1 MQLTSYPTRLPLGHR
16 AAWPDHG
23 ADPPDDHP
31 DLLRLTAPFGREMS
45 GMITSASSIPPRRA
59 VLLGLAAGLSVAAA
73 IAIVAILT
81 HSFDQTDARLIATS
95 LGFSVFSA
103 LGAAGAPARRQP
115 KLAALGVFTTGAAG
129 LAFGLLELAI
139 WDQGTDWA
147 WRAFGALA
155 VLTLAASHASLVL
168 SARRSGDARAI
179 TNLTVISVLTASVD
193 AILAL
198 IAIVGLVHH
207 ISSSETRLAAVL
219 VITMLLSTALP
230 PILRRARPSTNS
242 RAARLPFTTPLGGTA
257 HAELREVAHRLDQLA
272 PRTGDL
278 AHEIQREVVR
288 LRELAGQP
296 PRF

>member
-1 MQLTSYPTRLPLGHR
+1 
-16 AAWPDHG
+16 
-23 ADPPDDHP
+23 
-31 DLLRLTAPFGREMS
+31 MS
-45 GMITSASSIPPRRA
+45 EMITSASCIPPRRA

-115 KLAALGVFTTGAAG
+115 KLAALGVLTTGAAG
-129 LAFGLLELAI
+129 LGFGLLELAI
-139 WDQGTDWA
+139 WDQRTNWA

-168 SARRSGDARAI
+168 SAQRASDSPAI
-179 TNLTVISVLTASVD
+179 TNLTTISVLTASVD

-198 IAIVGLVHH
+198 IAIVGPLRH
-207 ISSSETRLAAVL
+207 ITSSETRLAAVL

-230 PILRRARPSTNS
+230 PILRRATPPTNS
-242 RAARLPFTTPLGGTA
+242 PDARLPITTPLSDA
-257 HAELREVAHRLDQLA
+257 ARAELRKTAHRLEQLA

-278 AHEIQREVVR
+278 AHEIHQHAVR
-288 LRELAGQP
+288 LRELADQP

>member
-1 MQLTSYPTRLPLGHR
+1 M
-16 AAWPDHG
+16 
-23 ADPPDDHP
+23 
-31 DLLRLTAPFGREMS
+31 REM
-45 GMITSASSIPPRRA
+45 IISASSIPPRRA

-73 IAIVAILT
+73 IAIFAILT
-81 HSFDQTDARLIATS
+81 HSFDQTDVRLIATS

-115 KLAALGVFTTGAAG
+115 KFAALGVLTTGAAG
-129 LAFGLLELAI
+129 LGFGLLELAI
-139 WDQGTDWA
+139 WDQRTPWA

-168 SARRSGDARAI
+168 SARRASDSLAI
-179 TNLTVISVLTASVD
+179 TNLTVISVLTASLD

-207 ISSSETRLAAVL
+207 IGSSETRLAAVL

-230 PILRRARPSTNS
+230 PILRRATTSTNS
-242 RAARLPFTTPLGGTA
+242 PDPRLPFTTPLSGA
-257 HAELREVAHRLDQLA
+257 ARAELRELAHRLEQLA
-272 PRTGDL
+272 PTTGDL
-278 AHEIQREVVR
+278 AHEIQRQAVR
-288 LRELAGQP
+288 LRELADQP

>member
-1 MQLTSYPTRLPLGHR
+1 M
-16 AAWPDHG
+16 
-23 ADPPDDHP
+23 
-31 DLLRLTAPFGREMS
+31 RE
-45 GMITSASSIPPRRA
+45 MITSASVPPRRA
-59 VLLGLAAGLSVAAA
+59 VPLGLAAGLSVAAA

-115 KLAALGVFTTGAAG
+115 KLAIVGVLTTSAAG
-129 LAFGLLELAI
+129 LAFALLELAI
-139 WDQGTDWA
+139 WGQATTWA

-168 SARRSGDARAI
+168 SARRSSDSPAI
-179 TNLTVISVLTASVD
+179 TNLTVVSVFAASVD

-198 IAIVGLVHH
+198 IGIVGLVHH
-207 ISSSETRLAAVL
+207 ISSGETRFAAVL

-230 PILRRARPSTNS
+230 PILRRAVRSTNS
-242 RAARLPFTTPLGGTA
+242 ADARLPFTTPPSGA
-257 HAELREVAHRLDQLA
+257 AQAELCEVAHRLEQLA

-278 AHEIQREVVR
+278 AREIQREATR
-288 LRELAGQP
+288 LRELALIASRFE
-296 PRF
+296 PRPATTPIRDSNSSYPAAMIPRT

>member
-1 MQLTSYPTRLPLGHR
+1 MSAAPYPSR
-16 AAWPDHG
+16 
-23 ADPPDDHP
+23 
-31 DLLRLTAPFGREMS
+31 
-45 GMITSASSIPPRRA
+45 RRA

-115 KLAALGVFTTGAAG
+115 KLAALGVLTTGAAG
-129 LAFGLLELAI
+129 LAFALLELAI
-139 WDQGTDWA
+139 WDKGTTWG
-147 WRAFGALA
+147 WRAFGVLA

-168 SARRSGDARAI
+168 SARRASDSPAI

-219 VITMLLSTALP
+219 VIMMLLSTALA
-230 PILRRARPSTNS
+230 PILRRATSSANS
-242 RAARLPFTTPLGGTA
+242 RDARRPFTTPLDGAAPT
-257 HAELREVAHRLDQLA
+257 ELRTVARRLEQLA
-272 PRTGDL
+272 PRTGQL
-278 AHEIQREVVR
+278 AHEIQREAVR
-288 LRELAGQP
+288 LRELADQP